1 MIAAVRPLTEIRSM
15 CPSDLTVVTEI
26 ESDSY
31 NFPWSYGVFRDC
43 LLAGYQSLVLV
54 ISGTV
59 TGYGIM
65 SVAASEAHLLN
76 LCVHP
81 DAQRL
86 GYGRRL
92 LNALLVRAE
101 ELKVRQVFT
110 GDSITLEVRPSN
122 QIALNL
128 YHSAGFEQIGIRP
141 SYYRAEEGREDA
153 VILSIALHLSKQ

>member
-1 MIAAVRPLTEIRSM
+1 M

-26 ESDSY
+26 ELDSY

-65 SVAASEAHLLN
+65 SVTASEAHLLN

-81 DAQRL
+81 DAQWL

-101 ELKVRQVFT
+101 ESKVRQVF
-110 GDSITLEVRPSN
+110 LEVRPSN

>member
-81 DAQRL
+81 DAQQL

-101 ELKVRQVFT
+101 ESKVRQVF
-110 GDSITLEVRPSN
+110 LEVRPSN

>member
-1 MIAAVRPLTEIRSM
+1 MIAAVRPLTKIRSM
-15 CPSDLTVVTEI
+15 HPSDLAAVTEI

-31 NFPWSYGVFRDC
+31 NFPWSYGIFHDC

-54 ISGTV
+54 ISNTV

-65 SVAASEAHLLN
+65 SIASSEAHLLN

-101 ELKVRQVFT
+101 ESKVRQVF
-110 GDSITLEVRPSN
+110 LEVRPSN

-128 YHSAGFEQIGIRP
+128 YHSAGFMQIGVRP
-141 SYYRAEEGREDA
+141 SYYRAKEGREDA
-153 VILSIALHLSKQ
+153 VIFSIVLDSNKQ